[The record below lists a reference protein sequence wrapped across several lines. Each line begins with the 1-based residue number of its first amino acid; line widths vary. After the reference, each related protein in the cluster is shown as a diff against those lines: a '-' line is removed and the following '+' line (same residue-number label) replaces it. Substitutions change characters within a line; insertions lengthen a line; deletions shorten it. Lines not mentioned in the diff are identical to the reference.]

1 MQNSKVT
8 VVADDNGNAIRQSQN
23 SPEYGFVRIVQDAV
37 SYGSNGW
44 VNRKQRSTLILG
56 KLEDLEEIGFQDG
69 QEMEGKIV
77 VKESTEPFNA
87 TDPDR
92 DLKIAGSTGIICC
105 TADGE
110 PIYRTTFYDF
120 SGTQEDTLIAHAN
133 GDAIREAN
141 VAGVSEQPKAKAKAK
156 AKVEE
161 LEDTEE
167 DVVEE
172 VASDEELEDAD
183 VKDTFEL

>member
-8 VVADDNGNAIRQSQN
+8 VVADENGNAVRQSQN

-56 KLEDLEEIGFQDG
+56 KMEDLEEIGFQDG

-77 VKESTEPFNA
+77 VKESTEPFNT

-120 SGTQEDTLIAHAN
+120 SGTQEDTLIPHAN

-141 VAGVSEQPKAKAKAK
+141 AAGTSEKPEAKAK
-156 AKVEE
+156 E
-161 LEDTEE
+161 
-167 DVVEE
+167 VVED
-172 VASDEELEDAD
+172 VASDEELEEAD